1 MSENKTITCKNCGA
15 ETSENYCSNCG
26 QSTQVKR
33 LDNRHLYHDIPLS
46 VFNFEKGI
54 LFTIKSIIFHPIAT
68 IKEYLEGKR
77 TKYYKPLSLLMLL
90 TTIVFFINS
99 YFNPTKK
106 ILKSAGIE
114 IKKRDIEATHF
125 MQNHP
130 NLFMLFIIPFMA
142 YGFYLAFKKYKN
154 NFAEHFYIVVFIQIF
169 YLLIAS
175 IPNLIIL
182 NNVNIEGFAI
192 YQMISFLFYPAFY
205 FAFYYKQ
212 EPNKLKLLLKSIWG
226 MLLNFIVIIALFITV
241 SLIVILAIIL
251 FKFAIKMMHL

>member
-1 MSENKTITCKNCGA
+1 MTKNKNIICKNCGW
-15 ETSENYCSNCG
+15 ETQGNYCSNCG
-26 QSTQVKR
+26 QSTQTKR
-33 LDNRHLYHDIPLS
+33 LDNRHLFHDIPLS

-54 LFTIKSIIFHPIAT
+54 LFTIKSIIFHPVST

-77 TKYYKPLSLLMLL
+77 VKYYKPLSLLMLL

-99 YFNPTKK
+99 FFNPTQR
-106 ILKSAGIE
+106 ILKSAGITIE
-114 IKKRDIEATHF
+114 KRDMEATHF
-125 MQNHP
+125 LQNHP
-130 NLFMLFIIPFMA
+130 NLFMLFILPFMA

-182 NNVNIEGFAI
+182 NNVNLEGFAI
-192 YQMISFLFYPAFY
+192 YQIISFLFYPIFY

-212 EPNKLKLLLKSIWG
+212 EPNKLKLLLRSIWG
-226 MLLNFIVIIALFITV
+226 MILVFIVIVGVFLIIGLIVAIALF
-241 SLIVILAIIL
+241 L
-251 FKFAIKMMHL
+251 FKFFGRMIH